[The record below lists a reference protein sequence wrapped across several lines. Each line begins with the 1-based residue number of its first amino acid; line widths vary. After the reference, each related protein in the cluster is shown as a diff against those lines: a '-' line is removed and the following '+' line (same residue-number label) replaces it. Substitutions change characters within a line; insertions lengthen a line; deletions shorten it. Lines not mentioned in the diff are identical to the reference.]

1 VTVLP
6 SAVDLHVEFI
16 RDELADV
23 HTCMPAEIVGVRD
36 GKDARQ
42 FVDVLPTLQ
51 RVVVDADGIAINE
64 AYPVIPMVPV
74 GYAQGGGFFVS
85 LPIAVGDIVLL
96 VFAERSLDAWIES
109 ARRGAQSAVVPG
121 DVATHSLQGAIAL
134 PCGPAPRA
142 SLLTGVDAADVVIG
156 TTSGKILQ
164 RWKANGDV
172 VISEATTGTDFVALA
187 GKVLT
192 ELNRIKDDF
201 ATLSTAISAG
211 FKAGGTS
218 GPGFAGGPVMDAA
231 FQSGLGV
238 PPGPAT
244 VPSTP
249 ASVAATKTKAT

>member
-6 SAVDLHVEFI
+6 SALDIQVDVI
-16 RDELADV
+16 RNELADV
-23 HTCMPAEIVGVRD
+23 HTCMPAEIVGVRG

-51 RVVVDADGIAINE
+51 RVVIDADGLAQNE

-85 LPIAVGDIVLL
+85 LPLAVGDIVLL

-109 ARRGAQSAVVPG
+109 ARRGAQAAVVPG
-121 DVATHSLQGAIAL
+121 DVATHTLQGAIAL
-134 PCGPAPRA
+134 PCGPAPRSA
-142 SLLTGVDAADVVIG
+142 LLTGVDASDVVIG
-156 TTSGKILQ
+156 TTSGTILQ
-164 RWKANGDV
+164 RWKADGQV
-172 VISEATTGTDFVALA
+172 SIAEGTQFVALA
-187 GKVLT
+187 NLVAT
-192 ELNRIKDDF
+192 ELTRIKGDF
-201 ATLSTAISAG
+201 TTLSTAISAG
-211 FKAGGTS
+211 FAAGGTS
-218 GPGFAGGPVMDAA
+218 GPGFAGGTVMDTA
-231 FQSGLGV
+231 FKAGLGV

>member
-6 SAVDLHVEFI
+6 SDLDIQVDVI
-16 RDELADV
+16 RDELADL
-23 HTCMPAEIVGVRD
+23 HTCMPAEIVGVRE

-51 RVVVDADGIAINE
+51 RVVIDADGIAVNE

-85 LPIAVGDIVLL
+85 LPLAVGDIVLL

-109 ARRGAQSAVVPG
+109 ARHGAQSAIVPG

-134 PCGPAPRA
+134 PCGPAPRG

-156 TTSGKILQ
+156 TTGGTILQ
-164 RWKANGDV
+164 RWKADGSV
-172 VISEATTGTDFVALA
+172 SLAEGTQFVALA
-187 GKVLT
+187 NLVAT
-192 ELNRIKDDF
+192 ELGRIKDDLT
-201 ATLSTAISAG
+201 TLVSSISAG
-211 FKAGGTS
+211 LKAGGTS
-218 GPGFAGGPVMDAA
+218 GPGFAGGAVMDTA
-231 FQSGLGV
+231 FQAGLGT
-238 PPGPAT
+238 PPT
-244 VPSTP
+244 VPSAP